1 MMIYLY
7 NVAILI
13 RPVFNEESKYFCRF
27 VLEENLRKVLKEE
40 KSKEQLSLC
49 INNKQYFRIKSAS
62 KKYYEKTERIREY
75 AQSVYNLSDIKEK
88 SKVYYDK
95 KKHRLQKYA

>member
-27 VLEENLRKVLKEE
+27 FLEESLRKVLKKE
-40 KSKEQLSLC
+40 KSKE
-49 INNKQYFRIKSAS
+49 
-62 KKYYEKTERIREY
+62 
-75 AQSVYNLSDIKEK
+75 
-88 SKVYYDK
+88 
-95 KKHRLQKYA
+95 